1 MANNKE
7 IISDLNKAINSES
20 RKEKVQAIF
29 EHSGDELEDRNDWVQ
44 IASEEANELNHR
56 LRNIIEYYS
65 YNDNKTIQ
73 FKDGFTWKDVTNNAE
88 EIYSSGLFP
97 LYAIYEKEETESLI
111 ETTKSLYEA
120 LEKGCTIAIEVG
132 FVNKN
137 TLDVQ
142 EARENHERLRQVLM
156 KYKSPEVGDCIVD
169 EICFIFGAATTIDT
183 EGEEI

>member
-1 MANNKE
+1 MANNKT

-29 EHSGDELEDRNDWVQ
+29 EHSGDELEDLNDWVQ

-73 FKDGFTWKDVTNNAE
+73 FKDGFIWKNVTNNAK
-88 EIYSSGLFP
+88 EIYSTGLFP
-97 LYAIYEKEETESLI
+97 LYAIYEKEETEALI

-132 FVNKN
+132 YINKN

-142 EARENHERLRQVLM
+142 EARKAHNKVREILQNYGNE
-156 KYKSPEVGDCIVD
+156 EWGDCIVD
-169 EICFIFGAATTIDT
+169 EICFTFGAPTTTDT
-183 EGEEI
+183 EEEI